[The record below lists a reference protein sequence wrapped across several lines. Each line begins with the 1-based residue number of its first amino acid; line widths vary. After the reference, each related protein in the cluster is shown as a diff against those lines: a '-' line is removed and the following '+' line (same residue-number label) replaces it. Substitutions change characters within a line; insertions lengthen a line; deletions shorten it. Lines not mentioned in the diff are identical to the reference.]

1 MSRLR
6 FSILSAALI
15 AAAGAISPAHGQAVI
30 SNGTIALG
38 VNQAGALNVES
49 SAGGYYGGVGVRY
62 LPANW
67 DGTYAG
73 CTCEGWG
80 AGIAGGTYDGTW
92 GGQNTAEGGI
102 TNLSNITFSSTA
114 STATSAV
121 TIQSG
126 GTDLL
131 RVTQAYAPSAVS
143 PNLYQVTVTLT
154 NLTGGTLGMGTDGIR
169 YRRTMDWDIPVP
181 GREIVSL
188 AGWPAANLLGTSSN
202 GFIDENVFDD
212 PGAYCGAP
220 QNANFTDVGPCDHG
234 ANFDFGFPA
243 LAAGASQTLTIFYG
257 AAANLAEAKA
267 ALGAVGAEVASWAY
281 CGSGQGDPVNGGTC
295 VGSDGPTF
303 VFGFQGVGGTP
314 IEPPTTVTPE
324 PASVLLTATGL
335 GFLLVGA
342 RRRRKSV

>member
-1 MSRLR
+1 
-6 FSILSAALI
+6 
-15 AAAGAISPAHGQAVI
+15 VI

-38 VNQAGALNVES
+38 VNEAGALNIRS
-49 SAGGYYGGVGVRY
+49 GAGGYYSGVGVRY
-62 LPANW
+62 LPASW

-92 GGQNTAEGGI
+92 GGQNTAVGGI

-114 STATSAV
+114 TTATSSV

-131 RVTQAYAPSAVS
+131 RVIQAYAPSAVS
-143 PNLYQVTVTLT
+143 SNLYQVTVTLT
-154 NLTGGTLGMGTDGIR
+154 NLTAGTLGVGADGIR
-169 YRRTMDWDIPVP
+169 YRRTMDWDIPTP
-181 GREIVSL
+181 GQEVVSL
-188 AGWPAANLLGTSSN
+188 AGWPATNLIGTSSN
-202 GFIDENVFDD
+202 GFADEDVFAD
-212 PGAYCGAP
+212 PGTICSAP

-281 CGSGQGDPVNGGTC
+281 CGGHDSVHDASC
-295 VGSDGPTF
+295 VGSSGPTF

-335 GFLLVGA
+335 GFLFVGV
-342 RRRRKSV
+342 RRRRNSV